1 MRVLAFED
9 SYDVEALLTSGGV
22 DFEALQFEQ
31 RWNTEDALQV
41 IADFKP
47 DILLLDHFIPPLK
60 GLEVLNLVNVAVE
73 AGHIERPDTIVG
85 MSSASFANRRMEK
98 SGADHAVIKFD
109 LASLDLW
116 PRLE

>member
-9 SYDVEALLTSGGV
+9 SYDIEALLTSGGV
-22 DFEALQFEQ
+22 DVEALQVEQ
-31 RWNTEDALQV
+31 RWNTEDSLHV
-41 IADFKP
+41 SADFKP
-47 DILLLDHFIPPLK
+47 DVLLLDHFIPPLK
-60 GLEVLNLVNVAVE
+60 GLEVLNMVNVAVE
-73 AGHIERPDTIVG
+73 EGHIERPDTIVG